1 MNLFFYSNDA
11 EISNKVVANGE
22 YIFFGDSIRKK
33 IESFKQKKTRNCYDI
48 LMENFITRLPIH
60 CNEMVRVKFQFE
72 AS

>member
-22 YIFFGDSIRKK
+22 YIFFRRFNTKK
-33 IESFKQKKTRNCYDI
+33 IESFKQKKTRNCYDT
-48 LMENFITRLPIH
+48 LMENFITHLPIH